1 MFGRK
6 PSPQPKPGGSSQAP
20 TFVASGTQIHGDLK
34 AKGPVRVDGVILGSL
49 LIDGDLEIAPGGR
62 IEGEEVRARNILV
75 NGEVRAKIIADGK
88 LTLTKRARVEG
99 DVVAKALDIE
109 AGATFVGRSVTGD
122 GKQLPPTITSETP
135 PKGKQPP
142 AKED

>member
-6 PSPQPKPGGSSQAP
+6 STPQPRSGGSSQTL
-20 TFVASGTQIHGDLK
+20 TFIASGAQIHGDLK
-34 AKGPVRVDGVILGSL
+34 AKGPVRVDGIIIGSL
-49 LIDGDLEIAPGGR
+49 LVDGDLEIAPGGK

-88 LTLTKRARVEG
+88 LTLTKRARLEG

-109 AGATFVGRSVTGD
+109 AGAAFVGRSVTGD
-122 GKQLPPTITSETP
+122 GKTLPPNAHATT
-135 PKGKQPP
+135 PKGKPP

>member
-6 PSPQPKPGGSSQAP
+6 PTPQPKTGGSSQTP
-20 TFVASGTQIHGDLK
+20 TFIASGTQLHGDLK

-49 LIDGDLEIAPGGR
+49 LVDGDLEIAPGGR
-62 IEGEEVRARNILV
+62 IEGDEVRARNILV

-88 LTLTKRARVEG
+88 LTLTKRAHVEG

-122 GKQLPPTITSETP
+122 GKALPPTITSETP
-135 PKGKQPP
+135 PKGKP

>member
-6 PSPQPKPGGSSQAP
+6 PTPQPKGSTSSQTP
-20 TFVASGTQIHGDLK
+20 TFVAAGTQIHGDLK
-34 AKGPVRVDGVILGSL
+34 AKGPVRVDGVILGSM

-62 IEGEEVRARNILV
+62 VEGEEVRARNILV
-75 NGEVRAKIIADGK
+75 NGEVRAKIVADGK
-88 LTLTKRARVEG
+88 LTLTKRAHVEG

-122 GKQLPPTITSETP
+122 GKQLSPTITSETP
-135 PKGKQPP
+135 PGGRTPP
-142 AKED
+142 AKEE

>member
-6 PSPQPKPGGSSQAP
+6 QSPQPKTGGASQVP
-20 TFVASGTQIHGDLK
+20 TFIAPDTQLLGDLK

-49 LIDGDLEIAPGGR
+49 FVEGDLEVAPSGR
-62 IEGEEVRARNILV
+62 IEGDEVRARNILV
-75 NGEVRAKIIADGK
+75 NGEVRAKIVTEGK
-88 LTLTKRARVEG
+88 LILTKRAHVEG

-122 GKQLPPTITSETP
+122 GETLPPTITSETP
-135 PKGKQPP
+135 PGGEPP

>member
-6 PSPQPKPGGSSQAP
+6 PTPQPKKSGPAQTP
-20 TFVASGTQIHGDLK
+20 TFIAAGAQIHGDLK
-34 AKGPVRVDGVILGSL
+34 AKGPVRVDGVVLGSL
-49 LIDGDLEIAPGGR
+49 LVDGDLEIAPGGR

-88 LTLTKRARVEG
+88 LTLTKRAHVEG

-109 AGATFVGRSVTGD
+109 AGATFVGRSITGD
-122 GKQLPPTITSETP
+122 GKTLPQAPAPETP

>member
-6 PSPQPKPGGSSQAP
+6 PSPQPKPGGSSQTP

-34 AKGPVRVDGVILGSL
+34 AKGPVRIDGVVLGSL
-49 LIDGDLEIAPGGR
+49 LVDGDLEIAPGGR
-62 IEGEEVRARNILV
+62 IEGDEVRARNVLV
-75 NGEVRAKIIADGK
+75 NGEVRAKIVADGK
-88 LTLTKRARVEG
+88 LTLTKRAHVEG

-122 GKQLPPTITSETP
+122 GKELSPKVTSEAP